1 MKAKHLTI
9 FIIGTCVLALAYFLF
24 LAPRPAVAPTISG
37 IQVSTSFYPLYFF
50 ASAIGGEKVSVH
62 NITPPGAEPHD
73 YTPTPNDIKMIER
86 SGVLVLNGDG
96 LEAWGDA
103 VTTNINPAKTAVV
116 VAGEGL
122 ATRTMLEG
130 GQEIV
135 DPHVWLSP
143 PLAKEMTTKIL
154 TALVVADPKNGDY
167 YRENAALLNTKL
179 DQLDHDYRT
188 GLADCARKDFVTA
201 HAAFGYLAATY
212 DLTQV
217 PIAGLS
223 PDAEPSPK
231 QLAAIIT
238 FIRAKGINVIFFES
252 LVSPKLAQT
261 IAAETRAETL
271 ILDPLEGLSENDLR
285 DGKDY
290 LSVMRENLKNL
301 QIALSCKV

>member
-261 IAAETRAETL
+261 IAAETRAQTL